1 MYGQLAIRSKGAE
14 GVDHEIDL
22 RIQLLLT
29 ALLIGVAYYVG
40 ALLSFSLRVPST
52 RSSIIWIPNAILL
65 AAFVV
70 TPVKRW
76 WLWTLAA
83 LPAHILAQ
91 SRDLAPILIL
101 LCPFVA
107 NVAQAALAAIALRL
121 LTEAPHRLESLRNMG
136 IFILVA
142 VIAVPAVVSF
152 TAAWLF
158 VLAGWETDY
167 WLAGQARL
175 LNNVVTGLTVAPLC
189 LAIAAGDLNKL
200 FCLQIRRYVE
210 FAVLLLGL
218 VVTLTIASAWQATE
232 TINFPVRLYAPLPF
246 LLWAAVRFGPP
257 GLAIALLAVAYDSI
271 SDSIFD
277 QAYFAMN
284 SPAASVLALEASLGV
299 LSLPL
304 M

>member
-1 MYGQLAIRSKGAE
+1 MYSQLAIRSKWTEALSYQL
-14 GVDHEIDL
+14 DC

-40 ALLSFSLRVPST
+40 ALLSFTLRVPST
-52 RSSIIWIPNAILL
+52 RSSILWIPNAILL
-65 AAFVV
+65 AAFIV

-83 LPAHILAQ
+83 APAHILAQ
-91 SRDLAPILIL
+91 SRDAAPILVL
-101 LCPFVA
+101 CCPFIA
-107 NVAQAALAAIALRL
+107 NVAQAALAAVSLRL
-121 LTEAPHRLESLRNMG
+121 LTDVPHRLESLRNMG

-167 WLAGQARL
+167 WLVGQARL

-200 FCLQIRRYVE
+200 RCLQIRRYVE
-210 FAVLLLGL
+210 FAVVILGL
-218 VVTLTIASAWQATE
+218 VVILSVTSAWHAAE

-257 GLAIALLAVAYDSI
+257 GLAIIAFGGRIRLHI
-271 SDSIFD
+271 
-277 QAYFAMN
+277 
-284 SPAASVLALEASLGV
+284 
-299 LSLPL
+299 
-304 M
+304 